1 MSTLQLT
8 NYDVFFLIIIGGST
22 ILAAIKGGVAQLLS
36 TSIWFIA
43 LFVTKNYNSKIEE
56 YIPSVIN
63 NEMLRTLV
71 TYIIAFLLVAVFI
84 TIIKVIFHSV
94 IKSFGLSG
102 LNIAIGGLFGF
113 IRGAIIC
120 SIIIIIIEMF
130 GMDKEHSWNNALI
143 SPIIRP
149 IVSTLISNVD
159 SIKDIGA
166 SVKL

>member
-22 ILAAIKGGVAQLLS
+22 VLAAIKGGVAQLLS

-56 YIPSVIN
+56 YIPHAVS

-71 TYIIAFLLVAVFI
+71 TYIIAFLLVAIVV
-84 TIIKVIFHSV
+84 TIIKIIFHSV
-94 IKSFGLSG
+94 IRGFGLSG
-102 LNIAIGGLFGF
+102 MNIAIGGLFGF
-113 IRGAIIC
+113 IRGVIIC

-130 GMDKEHSWNNALI
+130 GMDKEHSWNNALF
-143 SPIIRP
+143 SPIIKP
-149 IVSTLISNVD
+149 AVNMLINNVD
-159 SIKDIGA
+159 NIKNIGT